1 MTGKDLFEGM
11 NYVDERFVDE
21 AERAEL
27 PKPRVIPWIRIASMA
42 ACLCL
47 ILFGI
52 HHLMPTLTPGDP
64 ESIEDTAPNGSLEDP
79 QEQESNNSNLID
91 PGDIPTGEIPNVILY
106 VEEITVEGFIATVT
120 DYGETD
126 RLGLG
131 TRLNVIVT
139 EGTRHE
145 NADGDNAAIHD
156 SKTDLIGCYVVVN
169 FFEFNETTGTIVVDA
184 FSIVEEEG

>member
-1 MTGKDLFEGM
+1 MSGKDLFEGM
-11 NYVDERFVDE
+11 SYVDERFVDE
-21 AERAEL
+21 AESSAF
-27 PKPRVIPWIRIASMA
+27 PKPRVSPWIRVASMA

-47 ILFGI
+47 ILIGLYHI
-52 HHLMPTLTPGDP
+52 QPRLAPDDPG
-64 ESIEDTAPNGSLEDP
+64 SVADTAPNGSLEDP
-79 QEQESNNSNLID
+79 QEQESQNSNTLIPVQI
-91 PGDIPTGEIPNVILY
+91 PGGEIPNVILY
-106 VEEITVEGFIATVT
+106 VEEMTAEGFSATVT

-156 SKTDLIGCYVVVN
+156 SKTDLTGCYVVVN
-169 FFEFNETTGTIVVDA
+169 FYEFDEATGTMVVDT